1 MGATASLLYT
11 CSDKKDHNFNTKI
24 NTKSSSPITTLSS
37 NSNTPSYTALT
48 NSFLK

>member
-24 NTKSSSPITTLSS
+24 NTKSSSPVTTLSS
-37 NSNTPSYTALT
+37 NTNTPLYTALT
-48 NSFLK
+48 NFFLK